1 MPIQVLVVE
10 DDPAQRWLLL
20 DFLEEA
26 EGIEPWGHAADGLT
40 GLEMARRE
48 EADLILLDLVLPGIS
63 GMELLRRYR
72 GEGGKSK
79 VLVLTRASGPAVS
92 TAALAAGADFF
103 LAKPVLFQELSEDI
117 RFLCGGRQQQ
127 FGALLER
134 MGAKPR
140 SLGFR
145 QALRALELL
154 GSGQAEQLK
163 EAYFQVAAENRS
175 TYACVEK
182 NIRSLIR
189 QLHAADSELY
199 RKLTGGGG
207 GTARRPANGDFLRA
221 LLSSAKFPL

>member
-1 MPIQVLVVE
+1 MAPIRVLVVE
-10 DDPAQRWLLL
+10 DDPTQRCLLL
-20 DFLEEA
+20 DFLEET
-26 EGIEPWGHAADGLT
+26 EGMEPCGNAGDGLT
-40 GLEMARRE
+40 GLELARRG
-48 EADLILLDLVLPGIS
+48 EADLILLDLILPGIS

-72 GEGGKSK
+72 GEGGRAKI
-79 VLVLTRASGPAVS
+79 LVLTRASGPVVS

-103 LAKPVLFQELSEDI
+103 LAKPVLFQELAEDI

-127 FGALLER
+127 FRTLLER

-145 QALRALELL
+145 QAIRALDLL
-154 GSGQAEQLK
+154 GSGEAEQLK

-189 QLHAADSELY
+189 QIHAADSELY
-199 RKLTGGGG
+199 RKLTGCTGKD
-207 GTARRPANGDFLRA
+207 RRPANGDFLRT